1 MRRPLLSILVWMAIG
16 CGWQAAGA
24 QTLEFAIP
32 AAASNEELAGAI
44 PPLASRTIA
53 AYTEPDADKRLD
65 TLLRLQIGAGK
76 YSDAKATL
84 GSLQA
89 LRPALQ
95 TGTADLRTTAYELYV
110 SAKLAEA
117 GGSRAFADAYS
128 EALRAELKT
137 LNDRGAYD
145 LGFRLQTHP
154 NAFQNG
160 LRGTRAA
167 FKDKTSLTPDEAVR
181 IVRSYVDW
189 RIANETFALSDTVLQ
204 ADSADRYIIKDD
216 VLIKTPD
223 GAMLSAIVVRPAR
236 TREPLPTA
244 LNFYIQTSL
253 PFARD
258 KAILAAAH
266 GYVGVVA
273 DARGKRLSP
282 NPPEYTQHEPQDA
295 YAVIDWVSRQ
305 PWSNGKVGMYGGSY
319 SGLAQWA
326 AVKNVH
332 PALKTIVPYCAN
344 NAGYGLPMFN
354 NVFITAN
361 YAYAFYAVSNKTL
374 DDGVYADSNR
384 WDRMLSNWYSGG
396 RPFRELDQVDGRP
409 NPDLQRWLKHP
420 AYDAYW
426 QSLAPYKGEYARI
439 KIPVLSID
447 GYYDDGQTSALRH
460 RAQHLEYNPT
470 AEHYL
475 VIGPYDHFG
484 TQAAR
489 KPMELRGYLVDP
501 VAQFDTVELTYQWF
515 DYVLRGASKP
525 AMLRDKVNYQV
536 MGANVWKHAPTI
548 EKMGNEVL
556 TLYLTEAQQP
566 EPKPDAFH
574 VMSARKPAA
583 AGSLEQVVDFA
594 DRKTVNNVRYYPAP
608 IVGRN
613 LDGATGLRYLS
624 APFETVVEVNGIPDG
639 VLHATLN
646 KKDLDYGLTLYEVM
660 PDGRL
665 FHLGYTLGR
674 ASYAK
679 DETRRQLLEPG
690 KAESIPFRGMPL
702 ISRQLSKGSRLLVV
716 LDVNKN
722 SLAQINYGTG
732 KDVSDESI
740 ADAKEPLR
748 VQWHNDSYIR
758 VPIWR

>member
-1 MRRPLLSILVWMAIG
+1 MLLWVAAACG
-16 CGWQAAGA
+16 CQAVGA
-24 QTLEFAIP
+24 QTLEFSTP
-32 AAASNEELAGAI
+32 VAASDEELARVI
-44 PPLASRTIA
+44 PALATRAIA
-53 AYTEPDADKRLD
+53 AYTEPAADKRLD
-65 TLLRLQIGAGK
+65 TLFRLQIAAGK
-76 YSDAKATL
+76 YAEAKATL
-84 GSLQA
+84 GSLRS
-89 LRPALQ
+89 LRPAPS
-95 TGTADLRTTAYELYV
+95 TGTVDLRTTPYDLYV

-117 GGSRAFADAYS
+117 SSSRAFTDTYA
-128 EALRAELKT
+128 EALRDELKS
-137 LNDRGAYD
+137 LKDRAAYD

-154 NAFQNG
+154 NAFQG
-160 LRGTRAA
+160 LLRQTRVAIN
-167 FKDKTSLTPDEAVR
+167 DKTSLTTDEALR
-181 IVRSYVDW
+181 LLRAFVDW
-189 RIANETFALSDTVLQ
+189 QIASETFALSDTVLQ

-223 GAMLSAIVVRPAR
+223 GATLSAIVVRPAR
-236 TREPLPTA
+236 AREQLPTA
-244 LNFYIQTSL
+244 LNFYVQTSL

-282 NPPEYTQHEPQDA
+282 NPPEYALHEPQDT
-295 YAVIDWVSRQ
+295 YAVIDWISRQ

-326 AVKNVH
+326 AVKKVH

-361 YAYAFYAVSNKTL
+361 YAYPFYAVSNKTL
-374 DDGVYADSNR
+374 DEAVYADNDR
-384 WDRMLSNWYSGG
+384 WDRMLRNWYSTG
-396 RPFRELDQVDGRP
+396 RPYRELDQVDGRP
-409 NPDLQRWLKHP
+409 NPVLQLWLKHP
-420 AYDAYW
+420 AYDQYW
-426 QSLAPYKGEYARI
+426 QSLAPYKNEYAQIR
-439 KIPVLSID
+439 IPVLAID
-447 GYYDDGQTSALRH
+447 GYYDDGQTSAMRH
-460 RAQHLEYNPT
+460 RAEHLKHNPS
-470 AEHYL
+470 AEHYV

-489 KPMELRGYLVDP
+489 KPPELRGYVVDP
-501 VAQFDTVELTYQWF
+501 VAQLNTPELTYEWF
-515 DYVLRGASKP
+515 DYVLRGGPKP
-525 AMLRDKVNYQV
+525 AVLQDKVNYQV

-548 EKMGNEVL
+548 EEMSNEVV
-556 TLYLTEAQQP
+556 TLYLTDAKQT

-583 AGSLEQVVDFA
+583 AGSVEQVVDFA
-594 DRKTVNNVRYYPAP
+594 DRTNANNVLYYPAP
-608 IVGRN
+608 IIGRN
-613 LDGATGLRYLS
+613 LDGASGVRYIS
-624 APFETVVEVNGIPDG
+624 APFDTAVEVSGIPDG
-639 VLHATLN
+639 MLRATLD
-646 KKDLDYGLTLYEVM
+646 KKDFDYGLTLYEVM

-665 FHLGYTLGR
+665 FHLGYTFGR

-679 DETRRQLLEPG
+679 DETKRQLLQPG

-702 ISRQLSKGSRLLVV
+702 ISRQLSKGSRLLVL

-740 ADAKEPLR
+740 ADAKEPLH
-748 VQWHNDSYIR
+748 VQWHNDSFIR